1 MSWSSL
7 LPDVMAVLKEGRSPA
22 ELAAH
27 EASLRQL
34 LASMAAT
41 GHHRDVPVR
50 TSLALAGDRWTTLI
64 MEVLAAGAM
73 RHSELRRVIDLVS
86 AEQEISQRVLTLK
99 LRLLERDG
107 LVLRQVGSGTTP
119 RVDYALTARGREWH
133 ARVEALVRWAGEHTE
148 AILASRCAY
157 DAQHG
162 DPAE

>member
-7 LPDVMAVLKEGRSPA
+7 LPDVLAVLKEGRSPDQ
-22 ELAAH
+22 LAAH

-34 LASMAAT
+34 LDSMAAT
-41 GHHRDVPVR
+41 GHQRDVPVR

-64 MEVLAAGAM
+64 MEVLAPGPM
-73 RHSELRRVIDLVS
+73 RHSELKRVIDLIS

-107 LVLRQVGSGTTP
+107 FVLRQVGGGPAP
-119 RVDYALTARGREWH
+119 RVDYALTERGRDWH

-162 DPAE
+162 DPNE